1 MSVKIEKLE
10 KNQVKLE
17 IEVDAKVF
25 DECMNKAFNKNKS
38 RFNIPGFRRGKAP
51 RSMVERYY
59 GEQVLYEDAI
69 NFACAEAYDNA
80 IDENDLH
87 PVDRPEIDIVQL
99 ESGKSFIFTAT
110 VTVKPDVELG
120 QYKGLSVQKEAVA
133 VTDEDVEN
141 ELKRIQERNSKLI
154 NIEDRP
160 VQNGD
165 TVNIDFEGS
174 IDGVPFKGGEAKGY
188 TLVIGSGTFIPGF
201 EEQLIG
207 ANINDEVTVNVTFPD
222 DYHSEDLKGKP
233 AVFKVKINE
242 IKFKQLPEINDE
254 FASDVSEF
262 ETLDEFKADIRAK
275 LTEQAQARADRK
287 FEDDIIKLAVDNAA
301 CDIPEVMINRRLD
314 DMMRQLD
321 MQLRYQGMNLE
332 GYLQMMGTD
341 MEKFRADYRDSA
353 LEDVKTQL
361 VLEKIAEVENI
372 IASPEEFDAE
382 LEEMAKRYNQQV
394 EEMKKHL
401 HDDDIEYIKSSIERR
416 KTIKLLVEN
425 AKE

>member
-25 DECMNKAFNKNKS
+25 DECMNKAYIKNKS

-87 PVDRPEIDIVQL
+87 PVDRPVIDIVQL
-99 ESGKSFIFTAT
+99 EKGKSFIFTAT
-110 VTVKPDVELG
+110 VTVKPEVELG
-120 QYKGLSVQKEAVA
+120 QYKGLSVQKEAVV

-165 TVNIDFEGS
+165 TVNIDFVGS

-222 DYHSEDLKGKP
+222 DYHSDDLKGKS

-242 IKFKQLPEINDE
+242 IKLKQLPEINDE

-287 FEDDIIKLAVDNAA
+287 FEEDIVKLAVDNAV

-314 DMMRQLD
+314 DMMRQFD
-321 MQLRYQGMNLE
+321 MQLRYQGMDLE
-332 GYLQMMGTD
+332 GYLKMIGTD

-382 LEEMAKRYNQQV
+382 LEEMAKRYNQPV

>member
-10 KNQVKLE
+10 NNQVKLE

>member
-1 MSVKIEKLE
+1 MSVKIEKTE

-17 IEVDAKVF
+17 IEVEAKVF

-38 RFNIPGFRRGKAP
+38 RFNIPGFRKGKAP

-69 NFACAEAYDNA
+69 NFACAEAYDKA

-87 PVDRPEIDIVQL
+87 PVDKPEIDIVQI
-99 ESGKSFIFTAT
+99 ESGKNFIFTAS
-110 VTVKPDVELG
+110 VTVKPEVELG
-120 QYKGLSVQKEAVA
+120 EYKGLSVQKDAVV
-133 VTDEDVEN
+133 VTDEDIEN
-141 ELKRIQERNSKLI
+141 ELKKIQERNSKLI
-154 NIEDRP
+154 TVEDRP
-160 VQNGD
+160 IENGD

-174 IDGVPFKGGEAKGY
+174 INGVPFNGGDAKGY
-188 TLVIGSGTFIPGF
+188 TLVIGSGSFIPGF
-201 EEQLIG
+201 EDQLIG
-207 ANINDEVTVNVTFPD
+207 TNINDEVDVNVTFPE
-222 DYHSEDLKGKP
+222 DYHSDELKGQA
-233 AVFKVKINE
+233 AVFKVKIND
-242 IKFKQLPEINDE
+242 IKLKQLPEINDE

-262 ETLDEFKADIRAK
+262 ETLDEYKADIRVK
-275 LTEQAQARADRK
+275 LTEKAQENADRK
-287 FEDDIIKLAVDNAA
+287 FEDEIIKLAVDNAS
-301 CDIPEVMINRRLD
+301 CDIPEVMVNRRLD
-314 DMMRQLD
+314 DMMGQLD

-332 GYLQMMGTD
+332 GYLQMMGSD
-341 MEKFRADYRDSA
+341 ISKFRADYHNNA
-353 LEDVKTQL
+353 VEDVKTQL

-382 LEEMAKRYNQQV
+382 LEEMAKRYNQPV

-401 HDDDIEYIKSSIERR
+401 HDDDIEYIKSSIERK

>member
-10 KNQVKLE
+10 NNQVKLE

-69 NFACAEAYDNA
+69 NFACAETYDNA

-99 ESGKSFIFTAT
+99 ESGKNFIFTAT
-110 VTVKPDVELG
+110 VTVRPDVELG
-120 QYKGLSVQKEAVA
+120 QYKGLSVQKEAVV
-133 VTDEDVEN
+133 VTEEDVEN

-207 ANINDEVTVNVTFPD
+207 ANINDEVNVNVTFPE

-275 LTEQAQARADRK
+275 LTQQAQARADRK
-287 FEDDIIKLAVDNAA
+287 FEEDIVKLAVDNAA

-314 DMMRQLD
+314 DMMRQFD

-332 GYLQMMGTD
+332 GYLQMMGMD
-341 MEKFRADYRDSA
+341 MEKFRADYRDNA
-353 LEDVKTQL
+353 REDVKTQL

-382 LEEMAKRYNQQV
+382 LEEMAKRYNQPV